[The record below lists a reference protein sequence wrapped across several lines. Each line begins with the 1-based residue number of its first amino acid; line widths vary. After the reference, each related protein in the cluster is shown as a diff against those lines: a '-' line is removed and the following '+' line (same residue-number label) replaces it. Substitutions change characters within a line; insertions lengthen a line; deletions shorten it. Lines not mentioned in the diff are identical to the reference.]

1 MKNVRILLA
10 LLICGACGLVVH
22 AQAETPDSPIE
33 LAVGAR
39 AQKTPPKLTLESDP
53 TLVLRT
59 TRAMLPEGA
68 VELKG
73 SLILR
78 NRKGIV
84 AKEFDYRLVMRR
96 ASDLTMMKIEL
107 SPRGETNVLSSVV
120 VSRRGDAR
128 PVIRM
133 TQEGGVESEIAPS
146 LLDRVMETDVTW
158 LDLTF
163 DFLWWPTAAYEKD
176 REGETVHGQKCLVV
190 FVQPKEPVEGLSGV
204 RLWVDKKTG
213 CMLQAEQVNADGKP
227 IRRLWGTRVK
237 KFDDRWMASVLEVE
251 TLGSRHR
258 TKITVEGLKEL

>member
-1 MKNVRILLA
+1 MIRRLLSVLSV
-10 LLICGACGLVVH
+10 LLIGGSVF
-22 AQAETPDSPIE
+22 AQAEAPASPIE
-33 LAVGAR
+33 LAAGAR
-39 AQKTPPKLTLESDP
+39 RKPPKLTLESDP
-53 TLVLRT
+53 TLVLRA
-59 TRAMLPEGA
+59 TRAMLPEGG

-73 SLILR
+73 ALILR

-84 AKEFDYRLVMRR
+84 AKEYSYRLVMRR
-96 ASDLTMMKIEL
+96 TADQTALKIDL
-107 SPRGETNVLSSVV
+107 SPRDETNVLSSVS
-120 VSRRGDAR
+120 VSRRGDDR
-128 PVIRM
+128 PTIRLM
-133 TQEGGVESEIAPS
+133 KEGEKESEVVPS

-163 DFLWWPTAAYEKD
+163 DFLWWPTAEYEKD

-190 FVQPKEPVEGLSGV
+190 FVKPKEAVEGLSGI

-237 KFDDRWMASVLEVE
+237 KFDNRWMASVLEVE

-258 TKITVEGLKEL
+258 TKITVDELREL